1 MKNKVKNLARE
12 DKRAKRE
19 IDNSQNQNENKA
31 IDNKTDLDH
40 SVSVTNT
47 SVLDS
52 NDINKLAKGI
62 ISSIVKEVPFLS
74 QNNQ

>member
-19 IDNSQNQNENKA
+19 IDNSQNQNKN

>member
-1 MKNKVKNLARE
+1 MKKTVKNLAKEER
-12 DKRAKRE
+12 KAKRE
-19 IDNSQNQNENKA
+19 IDNSHNQNKNKA

-62 ISSIVKEVPFLS
+62 ISSIIKEVPFLS

>member
-1 MKNKVKNLARE
+1 MKKTVKNLAKE
-12 DKRAKRE
+12 DRRAKRE
-19 IDNSQNQNENKA
+19 TDNSQNQNKDKA

-47 SVLDS
+47 SILDS

-62 ISSIVKEVPFLS
+62 ISSIIKEVPFLS

>member
-1 MKNKVKNLARE
+1 MKKTVKNLAKE
-12 DKRAKRE
+12 DRRAKRE
-19 IDNSQNQNENKA
+19 TDNSQNQNKDKA

-47 SVLDS
+47 SILDS